1 MEVDQPDG
9 KRGTMAK
16 SQEPDLDAKLLGARP
31 ISVVVAT
38 QNHTFELD
46 EKALEEILLDESVR
60 DKKVAVVSVAGA
72 FRKGK
77 SFLLD
82 FFLRYLDREGTFADW
97 VGGETEALEGFS
109 WRGGSERDTTG
120 ILLWSKPYIKTLP
133 NGEEIAV
140 LLMDTQ
146 GAFDSSSTVKDCAT
160 IFALST
166 MTSSTQIYNLT
177 QNIQEDDL
185 QHLQL
190 FTEYGKLAMEESN
203 IKPFQRL
210 VFLVRDWSFPY
221 EAPYGAEGGNNVLE
235 KRLQM
240 TETQHS
246 ELMQVRK
253 HIKSC
258 FNDIGCFL
266 MPHPGLKV
274 ATNPSFDGSLRDIN
288 DEFKTQL
295 RELIPSVLSA
305 DNLVV
310 KSINGGEVT
319 CRGLLEYFKAYMTI
333 FQGEELPQPKSMLL
347 ATAEANNL
355 AALATSKDAYTKR
368 MEKLCGG
375 DTPYL
380 APHELE
386 KKHAEAKEASLAIF
400 RGTRKMGGSEF
411 GKEYLER
418 LEKEVNEAFVNFE
431 KLNDGKNIFNAARTP
446 AVFFTVVVLGYFF
459 ASVFASVGLLSFVRM
474 WNLIIWTGLLAIVV
488 WAYIRFSGEFR
499 DFGAKLDHAAELIW
513 DEVFLPAYN
522 AAFKRGV
529 EAVIASRSQSQS
541 AQKRD

>member
-1 MEVDQPDG
+1 MDVDQVDVG
-9 KRGTMAK
+9 KDTTTQ
-16 SQEPDLDAKLLGARP
+16 SQERDLDSKLLGARP
-31 ISVVVAT
+31 VPVVVAT
-38 QNHTFELD
+38 ESHSFELD
-46 EKALEEILLDESVR
+46 EKALEDILLHESVR

-82 FFLRYLDREGTFADW
+82 FFLRYLDREGTYPDW
-97 VGGETEALEGFS
+97 IGGEKEALEGFS

-133 NGEEIAV
+133 SGEEVAV

-166 MTSSTQIYNLT
+166 MTSSTQIYNIT

-221 EAPYGAEGGNNVLE
+221 EAPYGSTGGNQVLE
-235 KRLQM
+235 KRLRM
-240 TETQHS
+240 TEKQHS
-246 ELMQVRK
+246 ELMQVRR

-258 FNDIGCFL
+258 FSNIGCFL

-274 ATNPSFDGSLRDIN
+274 ATNPTFDGSLKDI
-288 DEFKTQL
+288 DEEFKTQL
-295 RELIPSVLSA
+295 REITPSVLSI

-310 KSINGGEVT
+310 KSINGEEVT
-319 CRGLLEYFKAYMTI
+319 CRGLVEYFKAYMKI

-355 AALATSKDAYTKR
+355 AALASSKDSYTKR
-368 MEKLCGG
+368 MELLCGG

-386 KKHAEAKEASLAIF
+386 KKHVEAKETSLAIF
-400 RGTRKMGGSEF
+400 HGTRKMGGIEF
-411 GKEYLER
+411 SKEYAER
-418 LEKEVNEAFVNFE
+418 LLKEIDEAFENFE

-446 AVFFTVVVLGYFF
+446 AVFFTLVVLGYFL
-459 ASVFASVGLLSFVRM
+459 ATVFGSIGLVSFVRM
-474 WNLIIWTGLLAIVV
+474 CNLVIWSGLLAIVV
-488 WAYIRFSGEFR
+488 WSYIRFSGEFR
-499 DFGAKLDHAAELIW
+499 EYGAKLDHFAELVW
-513 DEVFLPAYN
+513 DEAFMPAYN
-522 AAFKRGV
+522 AAFQRGV
-529 EAVIASRSQSQS
+529 QAVIATQSRSTR
-541 AQKRD
+541 KTN